1 MMRPFVV
8 RDRHKQFWIAAFP
21 NWVLA
26 GLVADVDT
34 FALFTV
40 LQLYKHGSD
49 PHIKI
54 RFAKST

>member
-1 MMRPFVV
+1 VTK
-8 RDRHKQFWIAAFP
+8 KQFWIAAFP

-34 FALFTV
+34 FAQFTA
-40 LQLYKHGSD
+40 LQLFKHGSD
-49 PHIKI
+49 PQIKV